1 MLKNQ
6 LYILARAI
14 PWEIAKKTKSQA
26 KQLFLKKF

>member
-1 MLKNQ
+1 
-6 LYILARAI
+6 LARAI